1 VAEATPAIR
10 TFPGRSCALP
20 EACVAR
26 SCDKHHRT
34 PFGMKKNAADDSAE
48 PLEGFPNKLPDRSLP
63 DGTTTT
69 RGPSQSGCRDVPP
82 LPKPTRGEWSM
93 ANPSPRIVE
102 RDSDPKLAGVEILVR
117 QLVSDII
124 EEDRLAA
131 TAEVSKTDQVIL
143 DVEVDGVRCLLL
155 RVPESQTAL
164 SPREL
169 EIARMV
175 AKGYPNK
182 AIASVLEISSWT
194 VASHLRRVFSKLGV
208 SSRAAMVARLLEDG
222 SLADLARGAPPQPPV
237 LQPRPARR
245 SFPAGSAP

>member
-1 VAEATPAIR
+1 
-10 TFPGRSCALP
+10 
-20 EACVAR
+20 
-26 SCDKHHRT
+26 
-34 PFGMKKNAADDSAE
+34 
-48 PLEGFPNKLPDRSLP
+48 
-63 DGTTTT
+63 
-69 RGPSQSGCRDVPP
+69 
-82 LPKPTRGEWSM
+82 M
-93 ANPSPRIVE
+93 ANPLPRIVE
-102 RDSDPKLAGVEILVR
+102 RDSNRKLTGVEILVR

-124 EEDRLAA
+124 EEDRPAA
-131 TAEVSKTDQVIL
+131 AAEVGRTDQVIL

-155 RVPESQTAL
+155 RIPESQAAL

-222 SLADLARGAPPQPPV
+222 SLADLARGGPLQPSV